1 MTIYLSIYDG
11 FHQQHIHIAHREV
24 VMEKSH
30 IINHVYRLG
39 LGRRFVWGTALT
51 MSAILL
57 FGLTGCSRFH
67 RQPSDL
73 SAKELISRLDRG
85 TTWLLWKVDATD
97 EQEARVKS
105 VLKGLTPDLAE
116 LQASHKVLKMK
127 FATALAED
135 QISQDELVRLRTAGL
150 DLTERAFNRSF
161 DGMVQAAAVLTPEQR
176 KKLVEAWKE
185 RP

>member
-1 MTIYLSIYDG
+1 
-11 FHQQHIHIAHREV
+11 
-24 VMEKSH
+24 MEKSR
-30 IINHVYRLG
+30 IINYVSWLG

-51 MSAILL
+51 MSVILL
-57 FGLTGCSRFH
+57 SGLAGCSRWH

-73 SAKELISRLDRG
+73 SAEELISRLDQG
-85 TTWLLWKVDATD
+85 ATWLLWKVDATG
-97 EQEARVKS
+97 EQEAEVKNM
-105 VLKGLTPDLAE
+105 LKGLTPDLTE
-116 LQASHKVLKMK
+116 LQASHKALKMK

-135 QISQDELVRLRTAGL
+135 QINQDELARLRTSGL

-161 DGMVQAAAVLTPEQR
+161 DGMVQAAAVLTQEQR